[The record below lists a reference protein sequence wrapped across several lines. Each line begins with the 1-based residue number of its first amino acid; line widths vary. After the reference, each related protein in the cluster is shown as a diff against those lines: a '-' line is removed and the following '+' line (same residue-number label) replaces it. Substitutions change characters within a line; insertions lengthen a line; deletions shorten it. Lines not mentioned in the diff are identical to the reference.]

1 MKEYPKTFCEFC
13 SKFIS
18 NNNIEKH
25 KLSHLNNPNY
35 QRRIAGF
42 TYQLD
47 HNDLFCKFCGKECKN
62 KNSLI
67 QHEIRCKNNPDRQ
80 TSVRNKFN
88 NIGRNAWNKGLTKET
103 HERVVKNSLSVKKFY
118 QEHPEKKPGG
128 YKKSSARSYKYGT
141 YRGFYC
147 DSSWELAFIIYCL
160 DNNIEV
166 VRNEI
171 GFQYINSDGQQ
182 KEFYPDFIVN
192 STYYEI
198 KGGYDTQT
206 EYKINQF
213 PYNLVLLNYESIQPY
228 LQYAKN
234 TYGKDFIR
242 LYDRNYPS
250 WMDKE
255 SIE

>member
-1 MKEYPKTFCEFC
+1 MKRTKCIIC
-13 SKFIS
+13 GKLIS
-18 NNNIEKH
+18 NNNSEKH
-25 KLSHLNNPNY
+25 IKSHETNPKYQAWLSKSSHK
-35 QRRIAGF
+35 
-42 TYQLD
+42 LD
-47 HNDLFCKFCGKECKN
+47 HDDLFCKFCGKECKN

-67 QHEIRCKNNPDRQ
+67 QHELRCKQNPNRQ
-80 TSVRNKFN
+80 TSFRNNFN
-88 NIGRNAWNKGLTKET
+88 TIGRSAWNKGLTKET
-103 HERVVKNSLSVKKFY
+103 DERVAKNSLSIKKFY
-118 QEHPEKKPGG
+118 QEHPEKKRGG
-128 YKKSSARSYKYGT
+128 YKKGSARSYKYGT
-141 YRGFYC
+141 YRSFYC

-171 GFQYINSDGQQ
+171 GFQYVNSDGQQ
-182 KEFYPDFIVN
+182 KEFYPDFIVDG
-192 STYYEI
+192 TYYEI

-206 EYKINQF
+206 EYKITQF

-228 LQYAKN
+228 LRYAKN

-255 SIE
+255 IY

>member
-1 MKEYPKTFCEFC
+1 MKRTKCTICG
-13 SKFIS
+13 KLIS
-18 NNNIEKH
+18 NNNLEKH
-25 KLSHLNNPNY
+25 IKSHETNPKYQAWLSDSY
-35 QRRIAGF
+35 K
-42 TYQLD
+42 LD
-47 HNDLFCKFCGKECKN
+47 HDDLFCKFCGKECKN

-67 QHEIRCKNNPDRQ
+67 QHELRCKQNPSRLNIP
-80 TSVRNKFN
+80 VNFN
-88 NIGRNAWNKGLTKET
+88 TRKGRVAWNKGLTKEID
-103 HERVVKNSLSVKKFY
+103 ERVARNGRSVHNFYVKNPDKN
-118 QEHPEKKPGG
+118 PGG
-128 YKKSSARSYKYGT
+128 YKKGSARSYKYGT
-141 YRGFYC
+141 YRSFYC

-192 STYYEI
+192 GTYYEI

-206 EYKINQF
+206 EYKITQF
-213 PYNLVLLNYESIQPY
+213 PYNLVLLNYESIHPY

-234 TYGKDFIR
+234 TNGKDFIR

-255 SIE
+255 TVE